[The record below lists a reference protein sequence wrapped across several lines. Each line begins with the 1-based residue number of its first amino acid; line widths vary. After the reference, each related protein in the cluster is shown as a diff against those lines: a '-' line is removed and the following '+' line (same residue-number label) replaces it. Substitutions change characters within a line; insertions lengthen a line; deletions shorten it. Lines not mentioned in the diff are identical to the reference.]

1 MRTFARYRPGKATS
15 LPLPL
20 YMVLYGNI
28 AGTAGLPLA
37 ALTVGAVLTRPFAG
51 WSINVYGRKIIF
63 FVGIILFLLPC
74 VAFIFMITPF
84 FFQNNIIK

>member
-1 MRTFARYRPGKATS
+1 MRAFARYRPGKDHLSA
-15 LPLPL
+15 LPL

-28 AGTAGLPLA
+28 AGAAGLPLA

-51 WSINVYGRKIIF
+51 WSIDVYGRKIIF

-84 FFQNNIIK
+84 LFSE